1 MDLGECETK
10 LKNHYNIS
18 YNDSLYILQII
29 VEEEG
34 MKIPKIEYEVYYP
47 LYNSKNLTKLNL
59 SICKD
64 TKIEISISVKI
75 NGSIDKYNP
84 KSDYYNDICSKAT
97 SDSGT
102 DITLKDRKNE
112 FVNNNMSLCE
122 ENCDLIGYNSD
133 KGKVKCSCDVKL
145 SIPAN
150 YDIKFDKKDFFKS
163 FIDIKNILNINIMK
177 CYKTVLQINSLFIN
191 YGFFIVGSIVIFYFI
206 DLFIFIAVSF
216 SNVKKE
222 IFYITSAVK
231 IKSNPIKKKKDKNK
245 KKINKKYLPKN
256 NTKNNATKALQLNK
270 NTKKKSRKNNYQGQI
285 TRNISEVSYKKM
297 NPDKLYINNNK
308 YGYKIL
314 EQKDFELN
322 SLIYEEALKLD
333 HRNFCQY
340 YISLVKYN
348 HPFLFSF
355 GSYND
360 YNSKTIKIFLFFFSF
375 CSDLAINALF
385 FTDDTM
391 HKIYEDK
398 GAFNLLYQIP
408 QIIYSTII
416 SKIIDSFI
424 KKFALSQDNISGL
437 KQEGSKINI
446 DRKNIKLLCWL
457 KLKFLFFYIIALFLL
472 VFLWY
477 YITCFCG
484 IYVNTQIHLIKDSI
498 ISLITSLVFPFAI
511 YIIPAIFRILS
522 LRVEKPTRKI
532 LYNFS
537 GFIENW
543 IC

>member
-1 MDLGECETK
+1 
-10 LKNHYNIS
+10 
-18 YNDSLYILQII
+18 
-29 VEEEG
+29 
-34 MKIPKIEYEVYYP
+34 
-47 LYNSKNLTKLNL
+47 
-59 SICKD
+59 
-64 TKIEISISVKI
+64 
-75 NGSIDKYNP
+75 
-84 KSDYYNDICSKAT
+84 
-97 SDSGT
+97 
-102 DITLKDRKNE
+102 
-112 FVNNNMSLCE
+112 
-122 ENCDLIGYNSD
+122 
-133 KGKVKCSCDVKL
+133 
-145 SIPAN
+145 
-150 YDIKFDKKDFFKS
+150 
-163 FIDIKNILNINIMK
+163 MK

-231 IKSNPIKKKKDKNK
+231 IKCNPIKKKKDKIK

-256 NTKNNATKALQLNK
+256 NTKNNAAKALQLNK
-270 NTKKKSRKNNYQGQI
+270 NTKNKSRKNNYQGQI

-314 EQKDFELN
+314 AQKDFELN

-408 QIIYSTII
+408 QIIYSTLI

-446 DRKNIKLLCWL
+446 ERKNKKLLCWL

-477 YITCFCG
+477 YVTCFCG